1 MSDSESRDPPGNV
14 SQPDAN
20 AVIAAFG
27 GIRPMAT
34 QMGLAVSTVQG
45 WKMRNAIPENRWA
58 DVEAAARALGID
70 LTTLAKDEPSGR
82 PSDAAP
88 EDDATTGDGGE
99 PSAEPE
105 VAPDEAPRQAEEA
118 EAEAHDDARAR
129 DLAQPEPPTG
139 MDLPPLDGPR
149 RGGTVVAWSALLIG
163 VIALVAIVARPIWA
177 PFVQPFVEPV
187 VEAYLPK
194 IEQTEPPAPAE
205 PAVGEEEV
213 AALAARIGGLE
224 TKTDNLIRLQEDITR
239 LETRIQGLADR
250 PAPESGA
257 AAQDVVAIT
266 GSLTVLDEKLAALD
280 GRLGQAESRLDDT
293 VSNADFSER
302 MAALGR
308 ILQTLSDNMET
319 VRGLAA
325 STGSTIDAIESDVNA
340 VNARLNDI
348 ANRPVQSGARAAAVV
363 LAVGQL
369 DAAVMAGA
377 PYQGVLEHLARLVGD
392 DAGFA
397 APMATLAGNAAQG
410 LPTRTELT
418 RRFARL
424 APEATRTAKLE
435 AAEGWLDKTVAR
447 VSGLVTVRRVDG
459 EPTGPAAPVTKAE
472 RALSQDDLA
481 AAVAAL
487 KGINGPV
494 ADWVADAGAR
504 LAAETALATLRGLAI
519 DRLSAAEAQLSAEPA
534 Q

>member
-1 MSDSESRDPPGNV
+1 MSDSESPDPPGHIT
-14 SQPDAN
+14 QPDAN

-70 LTTLAKDEPSGR
+70 LTALAKAEPSGQ
-82 PSDAAP
+82 PTDAAP
-88 EDDATTGDGGE
+88 EDEATSGNGGE
-99 PSAEPE
+99 PEA
-105 VAPDEAPRQAEEA
+105 APDEAPRQAEET
-118 EAEAHDDARAR
+118 EAEAQDDARAR
-129 DLAQPEPPTG
+129 DLAQQEPPTG
-139 MDLPPLDGPR
+139 MDLPPLDAPR

-194 IEQTEPPAPAE
+194 IEQTEPPAPAVS
-205 PAVGEEEV
+205 AVGEEEV

-224 TKTDNLIRLQEDITR
+224 TKTDNLVRLQEDITR
-239 LETRIQGLADR
+239 LETRIKGLADR

-266 GSLTVLDEKLAALD
+266 DSLAALD
-280 GRLGQAESRLDDT
+280 ARLGKAESRLGDT
-293 VSNADFSER
+293 VSSADFSER

-308 ILQTLSDNMET
+308 SLQALSDSMET

-410 LPTRTELT
+410 LPTRTELS